1 MCIFLLK
8 LSGSPD
14 LAEELTQATFVA
26 AFEHLDQFQGRCKMS
41 VWLCQIAK
49 NQYYAYCRKSMHF
62 TGEEV
67 PKNYESKEN
76 MEEDII
82 KREEHL
88 KECSECRKYMNRMKQ
103 ELFVREEMG
112 DYLEE
117 EKLLRNRKEV
127 LKKEVKADFMAKVV
141 QFDIP
146 ANLMIFIAIF
156 YRNVSFY
163 RIGLCMNIFGWTTEK
178 KRKCGSGGVGNV
190 GCFYCLKGWDLV
202 CVEL

>member
-1 MCIFLLK
+1 
-8 LSGSPD
+8 
-14 LAEELTQATFVA
+14 
-26 AFEHLDQFQGRCKMS
+26 MS

-117 EKLLRNRKEV
+117 EKLLRNSKEV

-178 KRKCGSGGVGNV
+178 KGNADPVAWVMSAVSIALKVGISCVWNCRYCNV
-190 GCFYCLKGWDLV
+190 TYKIIWGTRRGK
-202 CVEL
+202 E